1 MNLKNPGVSLNMRD
15 TMDKKILAVK
25 EKNDKAMNKL
35 VKEDKKLDKKRDAC
49 ESSLKM
55 EKKKK

>member
-1 MNLKNPGVSLNMRD
+1 MSPKNPGVSLNMRD
-15 TMDKKILAVK
+15 TMDKKILKVK
-25 EKNDKAMNKL
+25 KDNDKKMDKL
-35 VKEDKKLDKKRDAC
+35 VVEDKKLDKKRDAC